1 MRLEQRSQGL
11 YLTGLGG
18 MALGSRGWGKMKKSM
33 AVGGAGKVN
42 RSGDRPPGGGRGA
55 RGAGRGQQLRLFSQI
70 QLSLSL
76 SHGASFHIPVRSII
90 TQSSRPIESLGSPR
104 FQWLR
109 RFVGGLFLGV

>member
-1 MRLEQRSQGL
+1 
-11 YLTGLGG
+11 
-18 MALGSRGWGKMKKSM
+18 MKKSM

>member
-1 MRLEQRSQGL
+1 MRLEQRSHGL

-18 MALGSRGWGKMKKSM
+18 KALGSRGDAEKASRGR
-33 AVGGAGKVN
+33 GGAGKVN

>member
-1 MRLEQRSQGL
+1 MEKNKEIDGGGWRGEEEPLRGSA
-11 YLTGLGG
+11 TGG
-18 MALGSRGWGKMKKSM
+18 GWGS
-33 AVGGAGKVN
+33 
-42 RSGDRPPGGGRGA
+42 

-109 RFVGGLFLGV
+109 RFVGGCFWESEDGPGVRPWDLSWYCLGPI